1 MGDDGLLMRVGEGW
15 RSKEA
20 IEKPQ
25 GTPRPLGS
33 KWDFRFVAGLN
44 HAVTRLGR

>member
-1 MGDDGLLMRVGEGW
+1 MGDDRVLMRVGEGR

-20 IEKPQ
+20 IEESQ
-25 GTPRPLGS
+25 GTPRTLGS

-44 HAVTRLGR
+44 RTVTRLGR